1 VSPSQSE
8 SEDSWLLFLLPL
20 RIDFVI
26 EGPNETKEPSGEWSP
41 PLGFRSAFVSFFQS
55 AGLAGCWQRLA
66 CGESSGLGAVVDVGQ
81 ITAGH
86 IAVACSRVS
95 RDRARCVLPKSSNEE
110 HMLRHDFYTK
120 HSHKQSGP
128 KNAVPAT
135 NILMAEKRMRPVL
148 RVCGG
153 SNGRSSS
160 RCCRR

>member
-1 VSPSQSE
+1 MAVRRLSFTCANQRKAAVLVCLLSTLAAVQSIRA
-8 SEDSWLLFLLPL
+8 DDV
-20 RIDFVI
+20 IDNQA
-26 EGPNETKEPSGEWSP
+26 GSGGISTII
-41 PLGFRSAFVSFFQS
+41 R
-55 AGLAGCWQRLA
+55 
-66 CGESSGLGAVVDVGQ
+66 VVDRPTSPKRHDRSG
-81 ITAGH
+81 TLH
-86 IAVACSRVS
+86 RTVACSRVS